1 MDKILDIL
9 AAYPTWVKFLVV
21 ILSAVI
27 LLLLISF
34 RQNPNPAQSSQQE
47 LELPLSVEIEGPA
60 TAPLGKTTYYTVLV
74 KNAVRGIW
82 SIGGIQ
88 NEPVVVQPL
97 GPSHQIYVEPT
108 DATRVGNSFTIVFV
122 AYDTH
127 GRSAIA
133 KKRFL
138 VVSN

>member
-122 AYDTH
+122 AYDTQ

>member
-34 RQNPNPAQSSQQE
+34 RESPNPAQSSQQE
-47 LELPLSVEIEGPA
+47 HELPLSVEIEGPA

-122 AYDTH
+122 AYDTQ